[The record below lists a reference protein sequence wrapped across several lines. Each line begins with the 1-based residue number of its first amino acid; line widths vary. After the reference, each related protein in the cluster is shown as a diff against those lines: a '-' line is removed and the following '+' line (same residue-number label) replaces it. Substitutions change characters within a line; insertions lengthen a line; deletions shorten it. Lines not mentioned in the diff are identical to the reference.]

1 MPGLRRGA
9 RHVGHD
15 AEVTAATTTDS
26 RTSSDPKWWT
36 LAAVCLGTFM
46 LLLDITIVNV
56 ALPSIQQ
63 DLHSTFSDLQWVI
76 DAYALTLAALL
87 LTGGALA
94 DMYGRRKLY
103 LLGLV
108 LFILASVL
116 CGVAQSPLMLEV
128 SRGLQGVGGAIMF
141 AVSLALLAT
150 AFRGRERGTAF
161 GMWGAVTG
169 IAVAIGPLLGGA
181 LVSGISWRWIFFV
194 NLPIGIG
201 ALVLTTLRVQE
212 SRDDTPRRPD
222 WPGFVLFSAGLASLI
237 YALIESGRTSF
248 TATRVVV
255 CFAAAAVLLA
265 LFILA
270 ERVSDHPMFDLGLFR
285 LPTFSGGAVAAFGI
299 SASIFS
305 MFLYLTIYLQDVLGY
320 SAFETGLRLVV
331 ASGAIF
337 VVAAPAGRLT
347 SHVPIRLLIGPGLLL
362 VGGGLLW
369 MRGLDA
375 SSSWTHLVP
384 GLIMAGVGVGF
395 ITPPLASTAVGVVQP
410 QRAGMAS
417 GINSTFRQIG
427 IATGIA
433 LLGTL
438 FATRLRDE
446 VAAGV
451 RAHPVGIPAAQIT
464 GALQNGKE
472 KSLFTQVSRGA
483 GAPKRLADLQQIARG
498 SFTISLD
505 HILLVAAVIAFA
517 CGVLAFL
524 LIRQQD
530 FVQHGTEDA
539 PALG

>member
-1 MPGLRRGA
+1 MTQTKSPA
-9 RHVGHD
+9 
-15 AEVTAATTTDS
+15 
-26 RTSSDPKWWT
+26 TSSTSTGADPKWWT

-63 DLHSTFSDLQWVI
+63 DLHSTFADLQWVV

-94 DMYGRRKLY
+94 DMYGRRRLY
-103 LLGLV
+103 VIGLA
-108 LFILASVL
+108 LFTAASVL
-116 CGVAQSPLMLEV
+116 CGVAQSPLMLEL
-128 SRGLQGVGGAIMF
+128 SRGLQGIGGAIMF
-141 AVSLALLAT
+141 AVSLALLAQ

-161 GMWGAVTG
+161 GVWGAVTG

-194 NLPIGIG
+194 NVPLGAG
-201 ALVLTTLRVQE
+201 ALVLTMMRVVE
-212 SRDDTPRRPD
+212 SRDDNPRRPD
-222 WPGFVLFSAGLASLI
+222 WPGFVTFTVALAALI
-237 YALIESGRTSF
+237 YGLIEAGRTSF
-248 TATRVVV
+248 TDTKVLV
-255 CFAAAAVLLA
+255 CFGIAVVLIVAFLLT
-265 LFILA
+265 
-270 ERVSDHPMFDLGLFR
+270 EHHSKHPMFDLGLFR

-320 SAFETGLRLVV
+320 SAFQTGLRLIV

-384 GLIMAGVGVGF
+384 GLIMSGVGVGF
-395 ITPPLASTAVGVVQP
+395 INPPLASTAVGVVQP

-438 FATRLRDE
+438 FSTRLKDA
-446 VAAGV
+446 VASAV
-451 RAHPVGIPAAQIT
+451 HAHPVGI
-464 GALQNGKE
+464 
-472 KSLFTQVSRGA
+472 GA
-483 GAPKRLADLQQIARG
+483 GQISGAMQSGNIGELFGRVAGRSNAGVGLTRPPQRVLDLQQIVRG
-498 SFTISLD
+498 SFTTALD
-505 HILLVAAVIAFA
+505 HILLVAAVIAFV
-517 CGVLAFL
+517 CGVLCFV
-524 LIRQQD
+524 LIRQKD
-530 FVQHGTEDA
+530 FVAHGHEA
-539 PALG
+539 AEPSIA